1 MDTDTLAEIRDHDT
15 ATRALNIAR
24 DNLDAA
30 AGAYLVS
37 GTVLR
42 KLILDVRPQGILTVG
57 EMAEAVGRDRNYIDT
72 VWSSHGDTTKGKQT
86 RVAVG
91 IGTDAVA
98 ARKAYDSLHA
108 AADMER
114 KLAGGVRVARAE
126 RNRLV
131 VMVYSSK
138 LLGPSAISAAVGID
152 RNHVLRTARKA
163 GIAPVHR
170 PDTKNQYTNPAS
182 N

>member
-1 MDTDTLAEIRDHDT
+1 MNAATISEINDQDT
-15 ATRALNIAR
+15 ATRALNNAR
-24 DNLDAA
+24 DTLDGV
-30 AGAYLVS
+30 AGAYIVA

-42 KLILDVRPQGILTVG
+42 KLILEIRPQGILTVG
-57 EMAEAVGRDRNYIDT
+57 EMAEAVGRDRNYIDS

-86 RVAVG
+86 RVTVG
-91 IGTDAVA
+91 TDADAVA
-98 ARKAYDSLHA
+98 ARGAYDNLHQ
-108 AADMER
+108 AADAQR
-114 KLAGGVRVARAE
+114 KLAGSVRVARAE
-126 RNRLV
+126 RDRLV

-163 GIAPVHR
+163 GVAPVHR
-170 PDTKNQYTNPAS
+170 AGTKNQYTNPAT

>member
-1 MDTDTLAEIRDHDT
+1 MNAATIAEINDQDT
-15 ATRALNIAR
+15 ATRALNAAR
-24 DNLDAA
+24 DTLDAQYA
-30 AGAYLVS
+30 AYMFA
-37 GTVLR
+37 GTHLR

-57 EMAEAVGRDRNYIDT
+57 EMAEAVGRDRNYIDS

-86 RVAVG
+86 RVTVTAEA
-91 IGTDAVA
+91 DAVA
-98 ARKAYDSLHA
+98 ARAAYDSLHL
-108 AADMER
+108 AADTQR
-114 KLAGGVRVARAE
+114 KLAGSVKLARAE
-126 RNRLV
+126 RDRLV

-170 PDTKNQYTNPAS
+170 IGTKNQYTNAS